1 MSGEVLSRCI
11 EERREDHRERD
22 YGKNYVTS
30 QDREIKNADQPLS
43 GKGCV
48 AVEMMV
54 RYIAAKEQDREEK
67 CGDHS
72 PLVNFTFSSPDVDVP
87 EDEAAC
93 AHRVE
98 EGVCR
103 G

>member
-11 EERREDHRERD
+11 EERREHHRERHYRKD
-22 YGKNYVTS
+22 YVAS
-30 QDREIKNADQPLS
+30 QDRKIKSADQPLS
-43 GKGCV
+43 GKGGV

-72 PLVNFTFSSPDVDVP
+72 PLVNCTFSSPDVDVSN
-87 EDEAAC
+87 DEAEC
-93 AHRVE
+93 AHRIE

-103 G
+103 W